1 MDIAP
6 LGRPRR
12 ATRARRPSPTTAM
25 RHHLRTA
32 AALAALL
39 AAAAC
44 WSDVN
49 QQQDD
54 SVGAYEPPA
63 GADSAAPT
71 GGPLPT
77 PVDTGDTS
85 GVAGSGMPPAGGRD
99 TSSGPPPR

>member
-1 MDIAP
+1 
-6 LGRPRR
+6 
-12 ATRARRPSPTTAM
+12 M
-25 RHHLRTA
+25 RDRLRTA

-44 WSDVN
+44 WSDIKE
-49 QQQDD
+49 QQSDD
-54 SVGAYEPPA
+54 SVGAYAPAA
-63 GADSAAPT
+63 GADTGVPT

-99 TSSGPPPR
+99 TSSGPPPQP